1 MNASQGL
8 TAAIAQYAAAPRF
21 GADEARA
28 LAAAQSGFVDTLATM
43 LAGWNEPVVR
53 IVAAHIAR
61 GPAPAEAPV
70 LFSGTLL
77 GSEQAACINATAAH
91 ALDYD
96 DVSFGAHPSAVLV
109 PALLAEG
116 HRLGAPGRAV
126 LQAYVVGF
134 EAWAELFRREPDGLH
149 RKGWHPTSTL
159 GAVAAA
165 AAVGSLHGLPAAQ
178 LQTALALAASQAAG
192 LVANFGTMAKP
203 FHAGRAAAAA
213 IDAVRLAAAGMTAS
227 PDALEHH
234 AGFLAALSPQGNAM
248 REGPSGVGTGRPQLL
263 EVGLN
268 VKRYPVCYSGHRVI
282 DGVVALARRH
292 ALKAADVEQVEVTIG
307 IAQASMLR
315 NHQPRTALEA
325 KFSIEFAVA
334 SALRARGCGLA
345 QLTDAF
351 VNDAQV
357 QALMPR
363 VRTLHEPAPCPL
375 DPTFALNDRV
385 CITTRAGVRLDSGPI
400 RFPQGHARQ
409 PLSPSELHA
418 KFMDCLAVGGWHK
431 QADRAYGV
439 LGNLASLG
447 DVRELATALA
457 RD

>member
-1 MNASQGL
+1 MTASQGL
-8 TAAIAQYAAAPRF
+8 TAAIAQYACEPHF
-21 GADEARA
+21 GADEALA
-28 LAAAQSGFVDTLATM
+28 LAAAQAGFVDTVATL
-43 LAGWNEPVVR
+43 LAGWNEPVVG
-53 IVAAHIAR
+53 IVSAHLGR

-70 LFSGTLL
+70 LFSGALL

-96 DVSFGAHPSAVLV
+96 DVAFGAHPSAVLV

-134 EAWAELFRREPDGLH
+134 EVWAELFRREPDGLH

-165 AAVGSLHGLPAAQ
+165 AAVGSLQGLPAAK
-178 LQTALALAASQAAG
+178 LQTALALAASHAAG

-234 AGFLAALSPQGNAM
+234 AGFLAALSPQGNAV
-248 REGPSGVGTGRPQLL
+248 REGPVEVGRGRPKLL

-268 VKRYPVCYSGHRVI
+268 VKRYPVCYSSHRVI
-282 DGVVALARRH
+282 DGVLALAQRH
-292 ALKAADVEQVEVTIG
+292 VLAAADVDQVEVTIG

-315 NHQPRTALEA
+315 NHQPRSALEA

-334 SALRARGCGLA
+334 SALLAHGCGLE

-357 QALMPR
+357 QALMAR
-363 VRTLHEPAPCPL
+363 VRTLHEPVLCPL
-375 DPTFALNDRV
+375 DPTFALTDRV
-385 CITTRAGVRLDSGPI
+385 RIGTRSGQVLDSGPI

-409 PLSPSELHA
+409 PMSAAQLRT
-418 KFMDCLAVGGWHK
+418 KFMECLAIGGWHR
-431 QADRAYGV
+431 QADSVYGLLGDLAT
-439 LGNLASLG
+439 LGN
-447 DVRELATALA
+447 VRELAAVLK
-457 RD
+457 RH

>member
-1 MNASQGL
+1 MTPSQGL
-8 TAAIAQYAAAPRF
+8 TAALAQYAAAPDF
-21 GADEARA
+21 GADEGLA
-28 LAAAQSGFVDTLATM
+28 LAAAQAGFMDTLATL
-43 LAGWNEPVVR
+43 LAGWNEPVAR
-53 IVAAHIAR
+53 IVGAHVGR

-70 LFSGTLL
+70 LFSGALL

-96 DVSFGAHPSAVLV
+96 DVAFGAHPSAVLV
-109 PALLAEG
+109 SALLAEG
-116 HRLGAPGRAV
+116 HRLGATGRAV
-126 LQAYVVGF
+126 LRAYVVGF
-134 EAWAELFRREPDGLH
+134 EVWAELFRREPDGLH

-165 AAVGSLHGLPAAQ
+165 AAVGSLHGLPASQ

-192 LVANFGTMAKP
+192 LVANFGSMAKP

-213 IDAVRLAAAGMTAS
+213 IDAVRLAAVGMTAS

-234 AGFLAALSPQGNAM
+234 AGFLAALSPHGRA
-248 REGPSGVGTGRPQLL
+248 ELAGPAEVGRGRPQLL

-282 DGVVALARRH
+282 DGVVALAQRH
-292 ALKAADVEQVEVTIG
+292 GLAPQDVEQVEVTIG
-307 IAQASMLR
+307 TAQASMLR

-334 SALRARGCGLA
+334 SALLAHDCGLA

-357 QALMPR
+357 QALMR
-363 VRTLHEPAPCPL
+363 QVRTLQNPEPCPL

-385 CITTRAGVRLDSGPI
+385 RITTRGGQVLDSGPI

-409 PLSPSELHA
+409 PLNAAQRRA
-418 KFMDCLAVGGWHK
+418 KFMDCLALGGW
-431 QADRAYGV
+431 QREADGVYAV
-439 LGNLASLG
+439 LGDLVALG
-447 DVRELATALA
+447 DLRALAAALA
-457 RD
+457 RH